1 MADSVLLPGVH
12 SVLATPFL
20 PDESVD
26 AQSLISLIGAFSKAL
41 VSGVLILGVMG
52 EADRLSDAERDFVV
66 ETTMS
71 ARDRLQVTVGVT
83 HQSTVVTRARVQR
96 AAEMGASAVMVAP
109 PVGSV
114 AGPALREHFQRIAD
128 GLDIAVV
135 VQDHPVSSGVK
146 LPVEFLASLESVL
159 PPGSAIKLEDPPAPS
174 KIAALRRQ
182 TAAFSIFGGLGG
194 LTLFEEMRAGADGTM
209 TGFCIPDF
217 LVQIVMS
224 CREGQLDTARSLHD
238 YALPLM
244 LFETQPGAGASL
256 RKEIL
261 RRRGF
266 IAHATVRQPAAAPDP
281 VMLAPLDDLLDRT
294 LSNFCVPY
302 TGYIEPKRE
311 APIRTFDA

>member
-1 MADSVLLPGVH
+1 MADNGLLSGVH

-20 PDESVD
+20 LDESVD
-26 AQSLISLIGAFSKAL
+26 EQSLISLIAAFRKAM

-66 ETTMS
+66 ETTIS

-83 HQSTVVTRARVQR
+83 HQSTVVTRARAR
-96 AAEMGASAVMVAP
+96 KAADMGASAVMVAP
-109 PVGSV
+109 PAGSM

-128 GLDIAVV
+128 GLDIPVV

-146 LPVEFLASLESVL
+146 LPVEFLASLEGAL
-159 PPGSAIKLEDPPAPS
+159 PSGSAIKLEDPPAPS

-182 TAAFSIFGGLGG
+182 TSAFSIFGGLGG

-224 CREGQLDTARSLHD
+224 CREGQFNTAQSLHD
-238 YALPLM
+238 FALPLM

-266 IAHATVRQPAAAPDP
+266 IAHATVRHPAAEPDP
-281 VMLAPLDDLLDRT
+281 VMLAPLDGLLERT
-294 LSNFCVPY
+294 LSNFCLPY
-302 TGYIEPKRE
+302 TGYSEPTRDVQL
-311 APIRTFDA
+311 RTFEA